1 MDFEALERSA
11 LFKGFSVADLDVMLE
26 QTPHRVQRY
35 DKEEVVFKRGDVATW
50 IGIVMEGRV
59 QVEKTFPNGSRVNVS
74 VRARGEMLGHAAA
87 FSKARRY
94 PCDVIAL
101 EKSSIVMIRR
111 DDLLHLMQRDSRVLE
126 NFTTEIATATYMLQ
140 QRIELLS
147 YSGIAQK
154 VAFWLL
160 MERRQHGRSVIPVP
174 ESVTRWALLM
184 NVSRPSL
191 HRELRNMEARGL
203 IRYASHA
210 VEILDMEGLQ
220 ALLNR

>member
-35 DKEEVVFKRGDVATW
+35 DKEEVVFKRRDVATW
-50 IGIVMEGRV
+50 IGIVLEGRV
-59 QVEKTFPNGSRVNVS
+59 QVEKTFPNGSRVNIS
-74 VRARGEMLGHAAA
+74 VRALGEMLGHAAA

-94 PCDVIAL
+94 PCDVTAL